1 MTLRAGSFSI
11 TLHWKLTL
19 LWIALNLLLGA

>member
-1 MTLRAGSFSI
+1 MTLRAGDYSF